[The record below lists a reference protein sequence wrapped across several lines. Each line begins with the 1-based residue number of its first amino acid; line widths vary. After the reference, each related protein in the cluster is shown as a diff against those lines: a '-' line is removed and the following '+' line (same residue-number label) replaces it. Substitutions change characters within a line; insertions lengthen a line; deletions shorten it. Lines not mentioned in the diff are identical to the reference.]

1 MENVIKVISGI
12 KGMCDKA
19 KESGFPEADFLSI
32 LCATVCGRAL
42 EEMEELSKGNAPT
55 ASIGAF
61 YEAISASCDNDVKA
75 LYIRQAEAF
84 IREGIPFQPAI
95 SLTMAKVTVER
106 LLAEAA

>member
-1 MENVIKVISGI
+1 MENVIKAIMGI

-19 KESGFPEADFLSI
+19 KECGSRDADFLST
-32 LCATVCGRAL
+32 LCATACAAAL
-42 EEMEELSKGNAPT
+42 EETEELSKGYAPI

-61 YEAISASCDNDVKA
+61 YEAISTSYDNDVKA
-75 LYIRQAEAF
+75 LYIRQVEAF